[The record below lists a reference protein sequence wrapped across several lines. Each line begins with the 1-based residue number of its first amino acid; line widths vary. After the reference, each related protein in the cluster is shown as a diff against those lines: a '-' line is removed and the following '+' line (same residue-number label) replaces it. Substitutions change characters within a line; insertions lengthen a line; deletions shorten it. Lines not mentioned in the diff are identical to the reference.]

1 MAREANPL
9 GHRLGLVSLI
19 VGMVAPRPFQLAP
32 LSSSRAKQP
41 GWRSSV
47 AAGRNVSFSG
57 FFVGFRVRMQP
68 QTRNAATI
76 AQKIPRYSCC
86 IVVSSVALTPLQA
99 IIKRSAYQVLRT
111 NSGSFVT
118 LAAILRPS
126 GRREMVDRDL
136 TNRKAALLCLWGRS
150 GLFVDALGIW
160 IRPAGGW
167 RAC

>member
-1 MAREANPL
+1 
-9 GHRLGLVSLI
+9 
-19 VGMVAPRPFQLAP
+19 
-32 LSSSRAKQP
+32 
-41 GWRSSV
+41 
-47 AAGRNVSFSG
+47 
-57 FFVGFRVRMQP
+57 MQP

-76 AQKIPRYSCC
+76 AQKITSGISC

-136 TNRKAALLCLWGRS
+136 TNRKAALFPEARRIAANIAKLPE
-150 GLFVDALGIW
+150 LF
-160 IRPAGGW
+160 AGKT
-167 RAC
+167 AIPKN